1 MGCRW
6 NPIGFQF
13 SCFMFLIITLQSR
26 FSLSL
31 ESEGYILL
39 KFRARVDS
47 DPHGTLA
54 NWNVSDHDH
63 LCSWFGVTCVD
74 NKVQMLN
81 LSGCSLGGTLAP
93 ELSQLSEL
101 RSLILSKNKFSG
113 DIPKEFANFAK
124 LEFLDLRD
132 NKLSGVVPPE
142 LNKVLTPENLLLSG
156 NKFAGFMTIKFLRL
170 QSLYKVQL
178 NKNRELSSS
187 SYDVLD
193 CVNRKLGYCVSRR
206 SLLTRNKA
214 KAFVLRI
221 RATSRHY
228 MKAFSYLSILVR
240 KESHSEK
247 YVVNYHPSYSGNETS
262 IFKRRELLEGTSN
275 LAATPAPDAPSP
287 SPEIVT
293 RVFPRSSGSFPALT
307 NAKKR
312 IPPLISPSSPSPP
325 TNNTIANDPPRKFE
339 EKSKGFKDVWLYV
352 VIGVAAFVAMLI
364 IVAVIFFF
372 RKRAVKSIGPW
383 KTGLSG
389 QLQKA
394 FVTGVPKLNRSE
406 LETACEDF
414 SNIIEAFDGYTVY
427 KGTLSS
433 GVEIAVAS
441 TAILETRE
449 WTRAMEMTY
458 RRRIDTM
465 SRVNHKNFINLIGYC
480 EEDEPFNRMMVFE
493 YAPNGSLFE
502 HLHDKDMEHLDWS
515 ARMRIIMGTAY
526 CLQYMHELNPPISH
540 TKLVS
545 SAIYLTDDYAAKVG
559 EVPFSGQTGS
569 KPRKPM
575 SGDLDQSLL
584 PLPPEP
590 ETNVYSFGVLML
602 EIISGKLSDSEEEG
616 SILKWASK
624 YLENDNL
631 RDMIDPTL
639 TTFKEEELEAI
650 CDVAR
655 HCLKLDESQR
665 PKMKDVV
672 EQLKEVINIS
682 QEQAT
687 PRLSP
692 LWWAE
697 LEILSSEAT

>member
-26 FSLSL
+26 SSLSL
-31 ESEGYILL
+31 DSEGFVLL
-39 KFRARVDS
+39 KFLERVDS

-54 NWNVSDHDH
+54 NWNVSDDH
-63 LCSWFGVTCVD
+63 MCSWFGVTCVG
-74 NKVQMLN
+74 NKVQMVN

-101 RSLILSKNKFSG
+101 TSLVLSKNNFFG
-113 DIPKEFANFAK
+113 EIPKEFGTIPK
-124 LEFLDLRD
+124 LKLLDLRD
-132 NKLSGVVPPE
+132 NKLIGVVPPE
-142 LNKVLTPENLLLSG
+142 LHKKLTPENLLLSG
-156 NKFAGFMTIKFLRL
+156 NKFAGFMKIKFLRL
-170 QSLYKVQL
+170 QSLYKVHL
-178 NKNRELSSS
+178 NKHKELSSAS
-187 SYDVLD
+187 NAVFD
-193 CVNRKLGYCVSRR
+193 CVNRKLGYCFSRR
-206 SLLTRNKA
+206 RLLRLNKA

-221 RATSRHY
+221 KATSRMLQRELQGKNY
-228 MKAFSYLSILVR
+228 DMNYPPSSLQN
-240 KESHSEK
+240 ESS
-247 YVVNYHPSYSGNETS
+247 VL
-262 IFKRRELLEGTSN
+262 KRRELLEGTNN
-275 LAATPAPDAPSP
+275 LAAMPAPDAPSP
-287 SPEIVT
+287 SPDTIT
-293 RVFPRSSGSFPALT
+293 IVFPRSSGSFPALT
-307 NAKKR
+307 TAKKR
-312 IPPLISPSSPSPP
+312 IPPLIPPSLPP
-325 TNNTIANDPPRKFE
+325 TAEYNNNTSSDPPRQFE
-339 EKSKGFKDVWLYV
+339 EETKGSTAVWLYV
-352 VIGVAAFVAMLI
+352 VIGVAAFVGVLI
-364 IVAVIFFF
+364 VIWVIFFC

-441 TAILETRE
+441 TAVLETRE

-458 RRRIDTM
+458 RRKIDTM
-465 SRVNHKNFINLIGYC
+465 SRVNHKNFVNLIGYC
-480 EEDEPFNRMMVFE
+480 EEAEPFNRMMVFE
-493 YAPNGSLFE
+493 YAPNGTLFE
-502 HLHDKDMEHLDWS
+502 HLHDKEMEHLDWS

-526 CLQYMHELNPPISH
+526 CLQYMHELNPPIAHS
-540 TKLVS
+540 KLVS
-545 SAIYLTDDYAAKVG
+545 SRIYLTDDYAAKVG
-559 EVPFSGQTGS
+559 EVAFSSQTGLKS
-569 KPRKPM
+569 RKPM

-584 PLPPEP
+584 PLPAEP

-602 EIISGKLSDSEEEG
+602 EIISGRLSESDEEG

-624 YLENDNL
+624 YLESDHL
-631 RDMIDPTL
+631 KDMIDPTL
-639 TTFKEEELEAI
+639 TTFKEEDLEVI

-655 HCLKLDESQR
+655 HCLRNDQSQR
-665 PKMKDVV
+665 PTMKDVV
-672 EQLKEVINIS
+672 EQLKQVINIS
-682 QEQAT
+682 PEQAT

>member
-26 FSLSL
+26 SSLSL
-31 ESEGYILL
+31 NSEGIVLL

-54 NWNVSDHDH
+54 SWNVSDHDH

-101 RSLILSKNKFSG
+101 KSLILSKNNFSG
-113 DIPKEFANFAK
+113 DIPKEFGTFSK

-132 NKLSGVVPPE
+132 NKLSGEVPPE
-142 LNKVLTPENLLLSG
+142 LNKVLTQENLLLSG
-156 NKFAGFMTIKFLRL
+156 NKFAGFMTIKLLRL

-178 NKNRELSSS
+178 NKNRELSSAS
-187 SYDVLD
+187 ADVLD
-193 CVNRKLGYCVSRR
+193 CVNRKLGYCVARR
-206 SLLTRNKA
+206 SLIRLKKA
-214 KAFVLRI
+214 KAIILRI
-221 RATSRHY
+221 KETSRHY
-228 MKAFSYLSILVR
+228 MVQKD
-240 KESHSEK
+240 SHEK
-247 YVVNYHPSYSGNETS
+247 NNVVNYHPMNETS
-262 IFKRRELLEGTSN
+262 ILKRRELLEGTSN
-275 LAATPAPDAPSP
+275 LAAMPAPDAPSP
-287 SPEIVT
+287 SPELIT
-293 RVFPRSSGSFPALT
+293 KVFPRSSGSFPAVAS
-307 NAKKR
+307 AKKR
-312 IPPLISPSSPSPP
+312 IPPLIPPPSSPPPP
-325 TNNTIANDPPRKFE
+325 TNTTNSTDPPKKVE
-339 EKSKGFKDVWLYV
+339 ERSKGFQDVWLYI
-352 VIGVAAFVAMLI
+352 VIGVAAFVAMMI

-372 RKRAVKSIGPW
+372 RKKAVKSIGPW

-433 GVEIAVAS
+433 GVEVAVAS
-441 TAILETRE
+441 TAILETKE

-465 SRVNHKNFINLIGYC
+465 SRVNHKNFVNLIGYC

-493 YAPNGSLFE
+493 YAPNGTLLE
-502 HLHDKDMEHLDWS
+502 HLHDKEMEHLDWG

-526 CLQYMHELNPPISH
+526 CLQYMHELNPPIAHS
-540 TKLVS
+540 KLVS
-545 SAIYLTDDYAAKVG
+545 SGIYLTDDYAAKLG
-559 EVPFSGQTGS
+559 MVPFCGQTGL
-569 KPRKPM
+569 KPRKPI
-575 SGDLDQSLL
+575 SGDLDQSSL

-602 EIISGKLSDSEEEG
+602 EIISGKLSDSDEEG
-616 SILKWASK
+616 SIIKWVSK
-624 YLENDNL
+624 YLENDKL
-631 RDMIDPTL
+631 GDMIDPTL
-639 TTFKEEELEAI
+639 TTFKEEELEVI

-655 HCLKLDESQR
+655 HCLRIDQSQR
-665 PKMKDVV
+665 PTMKDVV
-672 EQLKEVINIS
+672 EQLKEVIKIS

>member
-26 FSLSL
+26 SSLSL
-31 ESEGYILL
+31 ESEGFVLL

-81 LSGCSLGGTLAP
+81 LSACSLGGTLAP

-101 RSLILSKNKFSG
+101 RSLILSKNKLSG

-178 NKNRELSSS
+178 NKNRELSSVS
-187 SYDVLD
+187 ADVLD
-193 CVNRKLGYCVSRR
+193 CVNRKLGYWVRR
-206 SLLTRNKA
+206 
-214 KAFVLRI
+214 
-221 RATSRHY
+221 
-228 MKAFSYLSILVR
+228 
-240 KESHSEK
+240 ESHGEK

-275 LAATPAPDAPSP
+275 LAAMPAPDAPSP

-465 SRVNHKNFINLIGYC
+465 SRVNHKNFVNLIGYC

-493 YAPNGSLFE
+493 YAPNGTLFE
-502 HLHDKDMEHLDWS
+502 HLHDKEMEHLDWS

-655 HCLKLDESQR
+655 HCLKLDETQR

>member
-1 MGCRW
+1 
-6 NPIGFQF
+6 
-13 SCFMFLIITLQSR
+13 MFLILNLQSCS
-26 FSLSL
+26 SLSL
-31 ESEGYILL
+31 NSEGFVLL
-39 KFRARVDS
+39 KFRERVDS

-74 NKVQMLN
+74 NKVKMLN

-101 RSLILSKNKFSG
+101 SSLILSKNKLSG
-113 DIPKEFANFAK
+113 NIPKEFGTFAK
-124 LEFLDLRD
+124 LKFLDLRD
-132 NKLSGVVPPE
+132 NMLSGVVPQE
-142 LNKVLTPENLLLSG
+142 LNKALSPENLLLSG
-156 NKFAGFMTIKFLRL
+156 NKLAGFLKIKFMRL
-170 QSLYKVQL
+170 QSLYKVQM
-178 NKNRELSSS
+178 NKNQKLSFASKAAF
-187 SYDVLD
+187 D
-193 CVNRKLGYCVSRR
+193 CVNRKLGYW
-206 SLLTRNKA
+206 LP
-214 KAFVLRI
+214 
-221 RATSRHY
+221 
-228 MKAFSYLSILVR
+228 
-240 KESHSEK
+240 EK
-247 YVVNYHPSYSGNETS
+247 SQGKNYAANYHPSSLENETS

-275 LAATPAPDAPSP
+275 LEAMPAPNARSP
-287 SPEIVT
+287 SPEIT
-293 RVFPRSSGSFPALT
+293 TTVFPRSSGSFPAVAT
-307 NAKKR
+307 AKKR
-312 IPPLISPSSPSPP
+312 MPPLISPPP
-325 TNNTIANDPPRKFE
+325 IAENNNKTDSDPPRKFE
-339 EKSKGFKDVWLYV
+339 EKPKGFKDVWLYV
-352 VIGVAAFVAMLI
+352 VIGVAAFVAVLI
-364 IVAVIFFF
+364 IIGVIFFC

-414 SNIIEAFDGYTVY
+414 SNIICAFNGYTVY

-458 RRRIDTM
+458 RRKIDTM
-465 SRVNHKNFINLIGYC
+465 SKINHKNFVNLIGYC

-493 YAPNGSLFE
+493 YAPNGTLFE
-502 HLHDKDMEHLDWS
+502 HLHDKEMEHLDWS

-526 CLQYMHELNPPISH
+526 CLQHMHELNPPIAHS
-540 TKLVS
+540 KLGS
-545 SAIYLTDDYAAKVG
+545 SGIYLTDDYAAKVG
-559 EVPFSGQTGS
+559 DVPFNSQTGLKS
-569 KPRKPM
+569 KKPM
-575 SGDLDQSLL
+575 SGDLDQSSL
-584 PLPPEP
+584 PLISEP

-602 EIISGKLSDSEEEG
+602 EIISGKLSDSDEEG

-624 YLENDNL
+624 YLETDKL
-631 RDMIDPTL
+631 GDMIDPTL
-639 TTFKEEELEAI
+639 KTFKEEDLEVI

-655 HCLKLDESQR
+655 HCLRIDQSQR
-665 PKMKDVV
+665 PTMKDVV
-672 EQLKEVINIS
+672 EQLREVINIS
-682 QEQAT
+682 PEQAT

>member
-26 FSLSL
+26 SSLSL
-31 ESEGYILL
+31 DSEGFVLL

-47 DPHGTLA
+47 DPHGTLV
-54 NWNVSDHDH
+54 NWNVSDDH

-81 LSGCSLGGTLAP
+81 LTGCSLGGTLAP

-101 RSLILSKNKFSG
+101 RSLILSKNNLYG
-113 DIPKEFANFAK
+113 DIPKEFGTFPK
-124 LEFLDLRD
+124 LELLDLQD
-132 NKLSGVVPPE
+132 NKLSGIVPPE
-142 LNKVLTPENLLLSG
+142 LNKVLSPENLLLSG
-156 NKFAGFMTIKFLRL
+156 NKFAGFMKIKFLRL

-178 NKNRELSSS
+178 NKHRELSSAPNA
-187 SYDVLD
+187 VFG
-193 CVNRKLGYCVSRR
+193 CINRKLGYCTASRR
-206 SLLTRNKA
+206 SLIRLKKA
-214 KAFVLRI
+214 QAFVLRI
-221 RATSRHY
+221 KATTRHY
-228 MKAFSYLSILVR
+228 MVQR
-240 KESHSEK
+240 ESHGK
-247 YVVNYHPSYSGNETS
+247 NYVANHTSSFKNETS
-262 IFKRRELLEGTSN
+262 TIFKRRELLEGTSN
-275 LAATPAPDAPSP
+275 LAAMPAPDAPSP
-287 SPEIVT
+287 SPESIT
-293 RVFPRSSGSFPALT
+293 KVFPRSSGSFPALA

-312 IPPLISPSSPSPP
+312 KPPLMISPSPP
-325 TNNTIANDPPRKFE
+325 PTAENNNNTNSDPPRKFE

-364 IVAVIFFF
+364 IIAVIFFF

-441 TAILETRE
+441 TAILETKE
-449 WTRAMEMTY
+449 WSRAMEMTY
-458 RRRIDTM
+458 RRKIDTM
-465 SRVNHKNFINLIGYC
+465 SRVNHKNFVNLIGYC

-493 YAPNGSLFE
+493 YAPNGTLFE
-502 HLHDKDMEHLDWS
+502 HLHD
-515 ARMRIIMGTAY
+515 T
-526 CLQYMHELNPPISH
+526 
-540 TKLVS
+540 
-545 SAIYLTDDYAAKVG
+545 
-559 EVPFSGQTGS
+559 
-569 KPRKPM
+569 
-575 SGDLDQSLL
+575 
-584 PLPPEP
+584 
-590 ETNVYSFGVLML
+590 
-602 EIISGKLSDSEEEG
+602 LSM
-616 SILKWASK
+616 ASK
-624 YLENDNL
+624 YLESDNL
-631 RDMIDPTL
+631 GDMIDPTL
-639 TTFKEEELEAI
+639 KTFKEEDLEVV

-655 HCLKLDESQR
+655 HCLRIDQSQR
-665 PKMKDVV
+665 PTMKDVV

-682 QEQAT
+682 PEQAT

>member
-13 SCFMFLIITLQSR
+13 SCFMFLIITLLQSR
-26 FSLSL
+26 SSLSL
-31 ESEGYILL
+31 NSEGYVLL

-54 NWNVSDHDH
+54 NWNVSDLDH
-63 LCSWFGVTCVD
+63 FCSWFGVTCVD
-74 NKVQMLN
+74 NQVHMLN

-93 ELSQLSEL
+93 EISQLSGL
-101 RSLILSKNKFSG
+101 KSLILSKNNLSG
-113 DIPKEFANFAK
+113 DIPKEFGTFVK

-142 LNKVLTPENLLLSG
+142 LNKVLSPENLLLSG
-156 NKFAGFMTIKFLRL
+156 NKFAGFMSIKLLRL

-178 NKNRELSSS
+178 NKNRELSSAS
-187 SYDVLD
+187 AAVLD

-206 SLLTRNKA
+206 SLIRLNKA
-214 KAFVLRI
+214 DAFILRI
-221 RATSRHY
+221 KATTRQ
-228 MKAFSYLSILVR
+228 VR
-240 KESHSEK
+240 REAHGNNF
-247 YVVNYHPSYSGNETS
+247 VADQPSSLENDTS

-275 LAATPAPDAPSP
+275 LEAMLAPNASTPSP
-287 SPEIVT
+287 GIT
-293 RVFPRSSGSFPALT
+293 TLVFPRSSGSFPALAT
-307 NAKKR
+307 AKKR
-312 IPPLISPSSPSPP
+312 RPPLIPPSHSP
-325 TNNTIANDPPRKFE
+325 TAENNNNTIPNDPPRKFE
-339 EKSKGFKDVWLYV
+339 EKSKGFQDVWLYI
-352 VIGVAAFVAMLI
+352 VIGVSAFVAMLI
-364 IVAVIFFF
+364 IVAVIFWF
-372 RKRAVKSIGPW
+372 RKKAVKSIGPW

-441 TAILETRE
+441 TAILETKE

-458 RRRIDTM
+458 RRKIDTM
-465 SRVNHKNFINLIGYC
+465 SRINHKNFVNLIGYC

-493 YAPNGSLFE
+493 YAPNGTLFE
-502 HLHDKDMEHLDWS
+502 HLHDKEMEHLDWS

-526 CLQYMHELNPPISH
+526 CLQHMHELNPPIAHS
-540 TKLVS
+540 KLAS
-545 SAIYLTDDYAAKVG
+545 SGIYLTDDYAAKVG
-559 EVPFSGQTGS
+559 DIPFSSQTGL
-569 KPRKPM
+569 KQKKPM
-575 SGDLDQSLL
+575 SGDLDQSSLQFS
-584 PLPPEP
+584 PEP

-602 EIISGKLSDSEEEG
+602 EIISGKLSDSDEEG
-616 SILKWASK
+616 SIIKWASK
-624 YLENDNL
+624 YLDNDNL
-631 RDMIDPTL
+631 GDMIDPTL
-639 TTFKEEELEAI
+639 KTFKDEDLEVI

-655 HCLKLDESQR
+655 HCLRIDQSQR
-665 PKMKDVV
+665 PTMKDVV
-672 EQLKEVINIS
+672 EQLKQVINIS

>member
-26 FSLSL
+26 SSLSL
-31 ESEGYILL
+31 ESEGFVLL

-54 NWNVSDHDH
+54 NWNVSDLDH
-63 LCSWFGVTCVD
+63 FCSWFGVTCVD

-81 LSGCSLGGTLAP
+81 LTGCSLGGTLAP

-101 RSLILSKNKFSG
+101 RSLILSKNNLSG
-113 DIPKEFANFAK
+113 DIPKEFATFAK
-124 LEFLDLRD
+124 LELLDLRD
-132 NKLSGVVPPE
+132 NKLSGVVPSE

-178 NKNRELSSS
+178 NKDRELSSLS
-187 SYDVLD
+187 PDVLD

-206 SLLTRNKA
+206 SLIRTNKA
-214 KAFVLRI
+214 KAIILRI
-221 RATSRHY
+221 KATSRHY
-228 MKAFSYLSILVR
+228 MVRRQSHGNNYVSNNRPSYL
-240 KESHSEK
+240 E
-247 YVVNYHPSYSGNETS
+247 NETS
-262 IFKRRELLEGTSN
+262 TFKRRELLEGTSN
-275 LAATPAPDAPSP
+275 LAAMPAPDAPSP
-287 SPEIVT
+287 SPEVVT
-293 RVFPRSSGSFPALT
+293 LVFPRSSGSFPALA

-312 IPPLISPSSPSPP
+312 IPPLVPPPSPLP
-325 TNNTIANDPPRKFE
+325 PSTNNTFSTDPPRNFE

-352 VIGVAAFVAMLI
+352 IIGVAAFVAVMI
-364 IVAVIFFF
+364 IVAVIFFC

-441 TAILETRE
+441 TAILETKE

-465 SRVNHKNFINLIGYC
+465 SRVNHKNFVNLIGYC

-493 YAPNGSLFE
+493 YAPNGTLYE
-502 HLHDKDMEHLDWS
+502 HLHDKEMEHLDWG

-526 CLQYMHELNPPISH
+526 CLQYMHELNPPIAH

-575 SGDLDQSLL
+575 SGDLDQSSL
-584 PLPPEP
+584 PLLSEP

-602 EIISGKLSDSEEEG
+602 EIISGKLSDSDEEG
-616 SILKWASK
+616 SITKWASK

-650 CDVAR
+650 CDVVR
-655 HCLKLDESQR
+655 HCLRIDESQR
-665 PKMKDVV
+665 PKMNDVV
-672 EQLKEVINIS
+672 EQLKEVIKIS

>member
-26 FSLSL
+26 SSLSL
-31 ESEGYILL
+31 NSEGFVLL

-54 NWNVSDHDH
+54 NWNVSDDH

-101 RSLILSKNKFSG
+101 RSLILSKNNLSG
-113 DIPKEFANFAK
+113 DIPNEFGTFPS

-132 NKLSGVVPPE
+132 NKLTGVVPPE
-142 LNKVLTPENLLLSG
+142 LNKVLSPENLLLSG
-156 NKFAGFMTIKFLRL
+156 NKFAGFMKIKFLRL

-178 NKNRELSSS
+178 NKHRELSSAS
-187 SYDVLD
+187 NAVFD

-206 SLLTRNKA
+206 SLIRLNKA
-214 KAFVLRI
+214 EAFVLRI
-221 RATSRHY
+221 KATTRQY
-228 MKAFSYLSILVR
+228 MVQRESQGKNYAANHSISF
-240 KESHSEK
+240 K
-247 YVVNYHPSYSGNETS
+247 NETS

-275 LAATPAPDAPSP
+275 LAAMPAPNATSS
-287 SPEIVT
+287 SPEVITKVL
-293 RVFPRSSGSFPALT
+293 PRSSGSFPALAT
-307 NAKKR
+307 AKKR
-312 IPPLISPSSPSPP
+312 KPPLIPPSSPPP
-325 TNNTIANDPPRKFE
+325 TAENNNTISDPPRKFE
-339 EKSKGFKDVWLYV
+339 EKSKGFKDVWCYV

-364 IVAVIFFF
+364 IIAVIFFF

-441 TAILETRE
+441 TAILETKE

-458 RRRIDTM
+458 RRKIDTM
-465 SRVNHKNFINLIGYC
+465 SRVNHKNFVNLIGYC

-493 YAPNGSLFE
+493 YAPNGTLFE
-502 HLHDKDMEHLDWS
+502 HLHDKEMEHLDWS

-526 CLQYMHELNPPISH
+526 CLQYMHELNPPIAHS
-540 TKLVS
+540 KLVS
-545 SAIYLTDDYAAKVG
+545 SGIYLTDDYAAKVG
-559 EVPFSGQTGS
+559 EVPFSSQAGL

-575 SGDLDQSLL
+575 SGDLDQSSLAF
-584 PLPPEP
+584 PPEP

-602 EIISGKLSDSEEEG
+602 EIISGKLSDSDEEG
-616 SILKWASK
+616 SIIKWASK
-624 YLENDNL
+624 YLESDSL
-631 RDMIDPTL
+631 GEMIDPTL
-639 TTFKEEELEAI
+639 KTFKEEDLEVI

-655 HCLKLDESQR
+655 HCLRIDQSQR
-665 PKMKDVV
+665 PTMKDVV

-682 QEQAT
+682 PEQAT